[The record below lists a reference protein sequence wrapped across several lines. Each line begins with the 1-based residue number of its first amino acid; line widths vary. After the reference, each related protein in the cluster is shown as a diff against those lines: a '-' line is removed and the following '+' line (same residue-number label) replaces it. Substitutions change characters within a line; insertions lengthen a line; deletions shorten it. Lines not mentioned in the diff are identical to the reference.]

1 MKLKYRFS
9 FFSLSVNSPLMK
21 SVWYDYSNRSVRGGA
36 ELISIGMPTVC
47 WISRPPNRANLWSI
61 KKLEQVDDISF
72 REQSVVFTKEH
83 LTRGICIKVDFIFK
97 KCRTNFCFFLLVLNG
112 ELVGVLESTEVKYL
126 LMIFLRIHI
135 WFTPS
140 LEWLVTQ

>member
-1 MKLKYRFS
+1 
-9 FFSLSVNSPLMK
+9 
-21 SVWYDYSNRSVRGGA
+21 
-36 ELISIGMPTVC
+36 
-47 WISRPPNRANLWSI
+47 
-61 KKLEQVDDISF
+61 
-72 REQSVVFTKEH
+72 
-83 LTRGICIKVDFIFK
+83 
-97 KCRTNFCFFLLVLNG
+97 LNG